1 MSRRVLL
8 VEPDYRNKYPPLSL
22 MKLAT
27 YHRRLGDEVTFFK
40 GSTIDF
46 VLDET
51 LRMLLSRLKHND
63 PIVDWRARWQQLR
76 LYIQLGGDDR
86 LRALKTLS
94 DSPLV
99 KMNLAYYRAYYA
111 RKKFFEEPP
120 FDRICIT
127 TLFTFYWKKTVETIN
142 FFKRLCREPS
152 QVFVGG
158 IAASAVPEELE
169 RETGIKPI
177 VGLLDKGGELDD
189 NDIIIE
195 NLPLDYSILDEI
207 DYEYPARD
215 AFYGYSTR
223 GCVNRCSFCVVPR
236 LEPEYKSHIPL
247 VEKITE
253 ERARFG
259 DRSNLLLLDNNV
271 LASPDFDRIIDEI
284 KELGF
289 VKGATCPPQD
299 FYEIAIKNL
308 RAGWNEPAQI
318 KKIVKLYHKLLDRQS
333 PNEREFY
340 AQPLEEHGLLDARTA
355 TKENILAV
363 DEQFKQRFKKFFRK
377 PPSKRV
383 VDFNQGIDARLVTDE
398 KMSRLSEIPIRP
410 LRIAFDHWRLRET
423 YEKAVRIAAAHGITH
438 LSNYLLYNYEDRPIE
453 LYRRLALNV
462 RLCEELDIDIYSF
475 PMKYHP
481 VSDPTYFRNRDY
493 IGRHW
498 NRKFIR
504 AVQSVMNSTKGKLGR
519 SVSFFEAAFGRDE
532 REFERLLYMPEDM
545 IIWRRYYIDN
555 GLAEEWRA
563 AVKGL
568 TEDRRARLRAIVEVN
583 DFSDIRSLTED
594 EEIARVLE
602 YYLLDRSKDS

>member
-1 MSRRVLL
+1 MNRRVLL

-27 YHRRLGDEVTFFK
+27 YHRQLGDDVAFYK
-40 GSTIDF
+40 GSTVEFII
-46 VLDET
+46 DET
-51 LRMLLSRLKHND
+51 LRMLLERLKHND
-63 PIVDWRARWQQLR
+63 PTVDWRARWRELR
-76 LYIQLGGDDR
+76 QYIQNGGDDR
-86 LRALKTLS
+86 LKALKNLS

-99 KMNLAYYRAYYA
+99 KMNLEYYRAYYY

-142 FFKRLCREPS
+142 FFKRLCREPD

-158 IAASAVPEELE
+158 IAASTVPEELE
-169 RETGIKPI
+169 RETGIRPI

-223 GCVNRCSFCVVPR
+223 GCVNRCTFCVVPK
-236 LEPEYKSHIPL
+236 LEPKYKPHVPL
-247 VEKITE
+247 LEKISV
-253 ERARFG
+253 ERDRFG

-284 KELGF
+284 KALGF
-289 VKGATCPPQD
+289 VKDATCPPQN
-299 FYEIAIKNL
+299 FYEIALKNL
-308 RAGWNEPAQI
+308 RADWNEPAQI

-333 PNEREFY
+333 AAVKDFY
-340 AQPLEEHGLLDARTA
+340 RRPLEERGLLDARTA

-363 DEQFKQRFKKFFRK
+363 DEQFNQRFKKFFKK
-377 PPSKRV
+377 PPKKRI
-383 VDFNQGIDARLVTDE
+383 VDFNQGIDARLITDE
-398 KMSRLSEIPIRP
+398 KMKRLAEIPIRP
-410 LRIAFDHWRLRET
+410 LRIAFDHWNLRET
-423 YEKAVRIAAAHGITH
+423 YEKAVRIAARHGITH
-438 LSNYLLYNYEDRPIE
+438 LSNYLLYNYLDRPVE
-453 LYRRLALNV
+453 LYRRLRLNV
-462 RLCEELDIDIYSF
+462 ELCDELGIDIYSF

-504 AVQSVMNSTKGKLGR
+504 AVQSVMNSTKGTLGKGMD
-519 SVSFFEAAFGRDE
+519 FFHAAFGADE
-532 REFERLLYMPEDM
+532 NEFERILYMPEDM
-545 IIWRRYYIDN
+545 IIYRNRFIDN

-563 AVKGL
+563 AFEGL
-568 TEDRRARLRAIVEVN
+568 TEERSTRLKAIVEAN
-583 DFSDIRSLTED
+583 NFSDVDSLTDDAELLS
-594 EEIARVLE
+594 VLRYYVE
-602 YYLLDRSKDS
+602 YQS

>member
-1 MSRRVLL
+1 M
-8 VEPDYRNKYPPLSL
+8 
-22 MKLAT
+22 
-27 YHRRLGDEVTFFK
+27 
-40 GSTIDF
+40 
-46 VLDET
+46 
-51 LRMLLSRLKHND
+51 
-63 PIVDWRARWQQLR
+63 
-76 LYIQLGGDDR
+76 
-86 LRALKTLS
+86 
-94 DSPLV
+94 
-99 KMNLAYYRAYYA
+99 
-111 RKKFFEEPP
+111 

-142 FFKRLCREPS
+142 FFKRLCRDPS

-223 GCVNRCSFCVVPR
+223 GCVNRCSFCVVPK
-236 LEPEYKSHIPL
+236 LEPEYRSYIPL
-247 VEKITE
+247 VEKISV
-253 ERARFG
+253 ERERFG

-284 KELGF
+284 KAIGF
-289 VKGATCPPQD
+289 VKDATCPQQNL
-299 FYEIAIKNL
+299 YKIAIQNL

-318 KKIVKLYHKLLDRQS
+318 KKIVKLYHKLLDRQKNK
-333 PNEREFY
+333 PQEREFY
-340 AQPLEEHGLLDARTA
+340 ERPLKERKLLDARTA

-363 DEQFKQRFKKFFRK
+363 DEEFYLRFKKIFVA
-377 PPSKRV
+377 PPKRRS

-398 KMSRLSEIPIRP
+398 NMRRLSEIPIRP
-410 LRIAFDHWRLRET
+410 LRIAFDHWELRET
-423 YEKAVRIAAAHGITH
+423 YERAVRTAARHGITH
-438 LSNYLLYNYEDRPIE
+438 LSNYLLYNWTDRPIE

-481 VSDPTYFRNRDY
+481 VSDPNYFRNRDY

-519 SVSFFEAAFGRDE
+519 GKDFFEAAFGRDE
-532 REFERLLYMPEDM
+532 REFERILYMPEDM
-545 IIWRRYYIDN
+545 IIWRNYYIEN
-555 GLAEEWRA
+555 GLAEEWQA
-563 AVKGL
+563 AFDGL
-568 TEDRRARLRAIVEVN
+568 TEDRRSRLKSIVEAN
-583 DFSDIRSLTED
+583 DFSDIRALTAD

-602 YYLLDRSKDS
+602 YYRLDREKNQR